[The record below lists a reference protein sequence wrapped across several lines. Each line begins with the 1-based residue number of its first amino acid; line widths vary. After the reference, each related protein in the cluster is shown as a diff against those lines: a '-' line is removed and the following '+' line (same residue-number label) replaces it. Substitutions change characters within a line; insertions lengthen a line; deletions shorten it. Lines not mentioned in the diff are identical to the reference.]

1 MKGKINMNTF
11 LEKTEKKRS
20 GRPPENLK
28 NEIRFEIPALS
39 VNEGIA
45 RAVSSV
51 FLSQLDPTVEELSD
65 LKCAI
70 SEAVTNAIVHGYRNN
85 GGTVYI
91 TIKILDE
98 RTVRIEIRDRG
109 LGIENIKIAMQPLYT
124 TDPEGERSGLG
135 FTVMENFTDK
145 LTVVSKPG
153 SGTKVTMIKT
163 LSGGRRQK

>member
-1 MKGKINMNTF
+1 MNTAL
-11 LEKTEKKRS
+11 LEKNEKRRS

-28 NEIRFEIPALS
+28 NEIRFELPALS
-39 VNEGIA
+39 VNEGVA

-70 SEAVTNAIVHGYRNN
+70 SEAVTNSIVHGYRNN
-85 GGTVYI
+85 GGIIYI

-109 LGIENIKIAMQPLYT
+109 LGIENVKKAMQPLYT
-124 TDPEGERSGLG
+124 TDPEGERSGMG
-135 FTVMENFTDK
+135 FTVMESFTDK

-153 SGTKVTMIKT
+153 GGTKVTMIKT
-163 LSGGRRQK
+163 LSSSRRQK